1 MLPGQ
6 PEERSPGATAVPD
19 DPEDLA
25 PGTAAERT
33 RLAWQRTAITF
44 GAVGLAMLRGEPV
57 AGLIVLAVT
66 PLIWALG
73 RYVSAT
79 APPEARSRR
88 LLVVAVAVTGV
99 AVVATVAALL
109 GHGGPVRLR

>member
-1 MLPGQ
+1 MVTPGC
-6 PEERSPGATAVPD
+6 
-19 DPEDLA
+19 
-25 PGTAAERT
+25 GTGVAGYLLGWPLTLTSRPART
-33 RLAWQRTAITF
+33 RLAWERTAITF